1 MNDNHDFPDILEN
14 NLLLSSQNTGY
25 LEITGAIV
33 QNLEWAKVTN
43 HVLYK
48 VQNLS
53 IGSVSNCYD

>member
-1 MNDNHDFPDILEN
+1 MNDNHDSPDILEN

-33 QNLEWAKVTN
+33 QKLEWAKVTN

-48 VQNLS
+48 VQNGTL
-53 IGSVSNCYD
+53 